1 MKHLP
6 LGELSLEAFLA
17 EYWQKKPLLIRQA
30 LPKVKPPIAADEL
43 AGLACEEEV
52 ESRLIVQDAAT
63 DQWELTHG
71 PFVDATFSE
80 LPATHWTLLVQAVD
94 HWVPAAADFLAQFY
108 FIPSWRVDDLMISYS
123 GDKGGVGPHYD
134 NYDVFL
140 VQVSGRRQWEVGG
153 LYDESSPR
161 RPDTPVKILTEWE
174 PEHTWILEPGDML
187 YVPPR
192 VGHSGIAVGEECMT
206 CSVGF
211 RAPSHRD
218 ILLDFPEYVAEQL
231 SEEVRY
237 SDSGFAPQANPGQIT
252 PEAVKNVQRI
262 LTQYVEDHDRLA
274 QWFGRYMTSPKYQEE
289 EATQE
294 EFLLNNVHQHLA
306 AGGTLI
312 KNEGS
317 RFAFQE
323 NGKRLWLFVD
333 GRQYTCS
340 ETVEEL
346 VKTLCAE
353 RSCSHLFGESEE
365 HHLLILD
372 LLNHG
377 SLYLSE

>member
-1 MKHLP
+1 
-6 LGELSLEAFLA
+6 LS

-30 LPKVKPPIAADEL
+30 LPKIKPPIAGDEL

-52 ESRLIVQDAAT
+52 ESRLIIQDAVS

-71 PFVDATFSE
+71 PFADATFSA
-80 LPATHWTLLVQAVD
+80 LPTTHWTLLVQAVD
-94 HWVPAAADFLAQFY
+94 HWVPAAAEFLSEFY

-153 LYDESSPR
+153 VYDESSPR

-174 PEHTWILEPGDML
+174 PDCRWILEPGDLL

-192 VGHSGIAVGEECMT
+192 VGHSGIAVGEDCMT

-218 ILLDFPEYVAEQL
+218 ILLDFSEYIGEEL
-231 SEEVRY
+231 NEEVRY
-237 SDSGFAPQANPGQIT
+237 ADPDLVPQANPGQIT
-252 PEAVKNVQRI
+252 PEAVKKVQKI
-262 LTQYVEDHDRLA
+262 LTQYVEDQDSLA

-289 EATQE
+289 ETTQE
-294 EFLLNNVHQHLA
+294 EHRLVDVHNHLA

-312 KNEGS
+312 RNEGS

-323 NGKRLWLFVD
+323 HGENLWLFVD
-333 GRQYTCS
+333 GRQYTCG
-340 ETVEEL
+340 EALAEL
-346 VKTLCAE
+346 VKNLCAE
-353 RSCSHLFGESEE
+353 RTFSNICGQSEE
-365 HHLLILD
+365 HDSLLLD

-377 SLYLSE
+377 SLYLSD